1 MKNSADSYVKRLIDA
16 LGEFIV
22 HTLFTIIA
30 YIVLLYVAKMMWSLF
45 LETPVG
51 QHHSEL
57 FSERSKMVSEI
68 LFGNI
73 PSTAFGVLVTCLYAG
88 LMITAAGRLLHL
100 YRPLYRPLDA
110 TTRTLIWGIPV
121 VIYATKILYMNGTAD
136 SYGFAVAL
144 SLLPC
149 LAFTR
154 NALRL
159 NRIAVPEISTLT
171 ASLIRIFNKKN

>member
-1 MKNSADSYVKRLIDA
+1 MKNSFDSYAKRLTDA

-22 HTLFTIIA
+22 HTLFTVIG
-30 YIVLLYVAKMMWSLF
+30 YILLLYVAKIMWSLF

-57 FSERSKMVSEI
+57 FTERSEMLNEI

-73 PSTAFGVLVTCLYAG
+73 FSTAFGILATCLYSG
-88 LMITAAGRLLHL
+88 MIITAAGRFLHL
-100 YRPLYRPLDA
+100 YRPFYRTLDA
-110 TTRTLIWGIPV
+110 TTRTMLWGIPV
-121 VIYATKILYMNGTAD
+121 IIYATRILYMNGTAD

-154 NALRL
+154 NTLRL
-159 NRIAVPEISTLT
+159 NRIAIPEIGSL
-171 ASLIRIFNKKN
+171 ASGLVGIIKRI